1 MVRLNIRQN
10 YRRQTFHNKIKQID
24 ILSFFNRLLKRF
36 IYFIKYNISLF
47 GCIKVLM
54 VLNVNFKK
62 GDGEENLIYSNPYF
76 STYYT
81 SFNTPKYITKKLR
94 QMFKQI
100 LCSFDCY
107 CVNGSGW
114 QLNFINFL
122 EIKAVRISQS
132 ISGSGV

>member
-1 MVRLNIRQN
+1 MVRLNIKQN
-10 YRRQTFHNKIKQID
+10 YRRRTFHNKIKQID
-24 ILSFFNRLLKRF
+24 ILSFFNRLLKRLK
-36 IYFIKYNISLF
+36 YFVKSNISRF

-54 VLNVNFKK
+54 ILNVNFKK
-62 GDGEENLIYSNPYF
+62 RDGGENLIFSNPYF

-81 SFNTPKYITKKLR
+81 SFNTTKFITKKLR
-94 QMFKQI
+94 QMFNQI
-100 LCSFDCY
+100 VCSFECY

-114 QLNFINFL
+114 QLDFINSL